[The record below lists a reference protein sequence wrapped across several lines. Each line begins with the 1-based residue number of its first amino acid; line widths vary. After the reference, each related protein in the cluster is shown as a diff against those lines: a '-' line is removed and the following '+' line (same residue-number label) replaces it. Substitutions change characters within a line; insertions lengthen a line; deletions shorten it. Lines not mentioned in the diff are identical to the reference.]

1 MGSYPT
7 LLFFHPCTPP
17 FSACSVPIIVSS
29 ARRCQGGAEKTK
41 NHIDFYRRSM
51 VKYHSRHKRRM
62 DKRGWRNRQTRTFEG
77 RVVIPC
83 EFKSRSSHHRK
94 DVTAVW
100 RLFSFAF
107 PENRLLPATCDV
119 HKTANRHGRLHGCAC
134 SCILS
139 RHLIVW
145 S

>member
-1 MGSYPT
+1 MSKQNKMMKKSPQRIPRAQQHGRQQPPGQPAHART
-7 LLFFHPCTPP
+7 LLFFHPCNPP

-51 VKYHSRHKRRM
+51 VKYHSRHKRRT

-83 EFKSRSSHHRK
+83 EFKSRSSHQFQKPHC
-94 DVTAVW
+94 
-100 RLFSFAF
+100 RLILALQCGFSHF
-107 PENRLLPATCDV
+107 
-119 HKTANRHGRLHGCAC
+119 
-134 SCILS
+134 SS
-139 RHLIVW
+139 Y
-145 S
+145 